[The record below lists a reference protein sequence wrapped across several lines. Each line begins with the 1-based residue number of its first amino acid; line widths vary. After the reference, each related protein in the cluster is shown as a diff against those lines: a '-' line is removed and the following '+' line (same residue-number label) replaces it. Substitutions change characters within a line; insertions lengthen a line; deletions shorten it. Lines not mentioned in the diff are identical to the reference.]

1 MIHGEWFYKMDK
13 RDRKVL
19 EQIGSVDMDKIPN
32 TGDAETEREDDI
44 KNALDFLD
52 EYVVVWENRTLN
64 EWEEEFID
72 SLNNFRARGYRLTDK
87 QFEKLLQIKVK
98 YE

>member
-1 MIHGEWFYKMDK
+1 MNEQDK
-13 RDRKVL
+13 KAL
-19 EQIGSVDMDKIPN
+19 EQIGSVDLDKIPV
-32 TGDAETEREDDI
+32 DKETEREDDI

-52 EYVVVWENRTLN
+52 EYVVVWESRTLN

-72 SLNNFRARGYRLTDK
+72 SLNGFIARGYRLTDK